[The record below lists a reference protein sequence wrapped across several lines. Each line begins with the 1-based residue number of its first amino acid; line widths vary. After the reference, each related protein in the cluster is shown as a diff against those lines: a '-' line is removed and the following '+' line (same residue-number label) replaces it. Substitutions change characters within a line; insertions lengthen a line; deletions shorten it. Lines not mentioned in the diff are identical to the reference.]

1 MNQGRPQ
8 EISLMNQA
16 VGKQIGSQNTVYTE
30 YIFTIQTISI
40 ETIEYRTH
48 NTEPTIGIH

>member
-1 MNQGRPQ
+1 MNQGRPE

-16 VGKQIGSQNTVYTE
+16 VGKQIGSQNTAYTE
-30 YIFTIQTISI
+30 YIFTIQNISI

-48 NTEPTIGIH
+48 NTEHKNGIH